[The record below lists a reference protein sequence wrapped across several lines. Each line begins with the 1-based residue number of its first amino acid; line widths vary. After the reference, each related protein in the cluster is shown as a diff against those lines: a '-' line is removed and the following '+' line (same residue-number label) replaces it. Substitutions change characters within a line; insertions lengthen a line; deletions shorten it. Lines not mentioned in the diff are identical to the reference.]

1 MSEEKSI
8 NAYGKINLGLDVLG
22 ILPNGYHEVCMIMQ
36 TVDLHDTIVIR
47 KSRQSGITIKADRP
61 GVPCDERNLAYKA
74 AALIMKQ
81 NKITVD
87 IEISIEKRIP
97 IAAGMAGGSTDCAA
111 VLKGINELY
120 QLGLG
125 LPALQK
131 MGAELG
137 ADVPYCLLGGTALAE
152 GIGEILTPLSQPP
165 FCYILLAKPEKGIS
179 TKYVYQNLKVDQVDH
194 PDIKGMT
201 EDLKNQDLKALCSKM
216 GNVLESVTAS
226 ELTEINEL
234 KKLMK
239 NYGAMQSL
247 MSGSGPTVFG
257 LFEKET
263 DAKKAGQAIHEKHL
277 AKEVYVTVFMNPGKE
292 QINESKFECRNG

>member
-1 MSEEKSI
+1 
-8 NAYGKINLGLDVLG
+8 
-22 ILPNGYHEVCMIMQ
+22 
-36 TVDLHDTIVIR
+36 
-47 KSRQSGITIKADRP
+47 
-61 GVPCDERNLAYKA
+61 
-74 AALIMKQ
+74 
-81 NKITVD
+81 
-87 IEISIEKRIP
+87 
-97 IAAGMAGGSTDCAA
+97 
-111 VLKGINELY
+111 
-120 QLGLG
+120 
-125 LPALQK
+125 
-131 MGAELG
+131 
-137 ADVPYCLLGGTALAE
+137 
-152 GIGEILTPLSQPP
+152 
-165 FCYILLAKPEKGIS
+165 
-179 TKYVYQNLKVDQVDH
+179 
-194 PDIKGMT
+194 MT

>member
-257 LFEKET
+257 LFKKET